1 MSQKPYLYLFFTLI
15 IFIIGC
21 TKTTTKAIDSRNLST
36 NIKMSDTIFL
46 EPVSPNQQIIWLRIR
61 SSAGQDELKI
71 SSIIEDLN
79 NRLKNKNYILT
90 NNPKKAQFRLDANI
104 LYMDLVSESL
114 TADGAIIGG
123 FGGALSSNGDLKST
137 ATAGAVG
144 AAVGAAVGTLI
155 RVNNYALIVD
165 LQVSERISGSVK
177 TRITAKSASGGETG
191 GLDKVQQIDKND
203 NFLHHRARLAATATQ
218 TNLELTEAVDVL
230 SKKVSS
236 ALSGLF

>member
-1 MSQKPYLYLFFTLI
+1 MSQKPYLYFFFTLI
-15 IFIIGC
+15 FFISGC

-90 NNPKKAQFRLDANI
+90 NNPKEAQFRLDANI

-123 FGGALSSNGDLKST
+123 FGGALSSNDDLKS
-137 ATAGAVG
+137 
-144 AAVGAAVGTLI
+144 LP
-155 RVNNYALIVD
+155 L
-165 LQVSERISGSVK
+165 L
-177 TRITAKSASGGETG
+177 
-191 GLDKVQQIDKND
+191 VQLEQQWVQ
-203 NFLHHRARLAATATQ
+203 RL
-218 TNLELTEAVDVL
+218 EH
-230 SKKVSS
+230 
-236 ALSGLF
+236 